1 MLRRGRHRDALE
13 HREGIL
19 YRIGCTGKGGW
30 IRESFSEEMIIG
42 LSFKILKS
50 NKMRGSISQAINNVC
65 KYYYNN
71 FSYSLLG
78 SELKS
83 LWG

>member
-13 HREGIL
+13 HREGIQ
-19 YRIGCTGKGGW
+19 YSQGGW